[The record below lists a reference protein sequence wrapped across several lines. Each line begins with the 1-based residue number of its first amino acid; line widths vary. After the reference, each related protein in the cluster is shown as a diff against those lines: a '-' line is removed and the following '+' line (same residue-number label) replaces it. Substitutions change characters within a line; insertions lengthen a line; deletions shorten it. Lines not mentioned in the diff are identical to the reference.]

1 MKVRAFQIEHELN
14 LEVFQFLYVNG
25 YACKKNVDTTYS
37 DVVMEYS
44 IDFLNGTCRGHIVLD
59 DEGKEIFKNIIYKWL
74 LEEPKPLKPVSNEVI
89 M

>member
-25 YACKKNVDTTYS
+25 YTCKKHIDTTYS